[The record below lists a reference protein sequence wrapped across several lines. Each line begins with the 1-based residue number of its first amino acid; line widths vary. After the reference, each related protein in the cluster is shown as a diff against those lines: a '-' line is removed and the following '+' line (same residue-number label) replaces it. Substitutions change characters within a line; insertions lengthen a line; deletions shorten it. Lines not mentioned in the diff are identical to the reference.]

1 MLRIILLLKWKSL
14 KAQLQYNESFAVQMI
29 SVSFVGFLRFPALLI
44 LTSSF
49 GDIGGWSI
57 WDLTFLIALVQMAHG
72 VHHALFFQFYYH
84 RRYVRLGELDRL
96 LVRPVHPILQLMAAS
111 LPMAALGE
119 FIPGAV
125 MLVAASAGADLVWSL
140 FDVVFL
146 GVAILSGA
154 VIEGALDLFF
164 ATFDFWFEQ
173 ANLQW
178 LPDAF
183 REAPALYPVHIY
195 GPFLLFALT
204 FIFPFAFVA
213 YYPAHHFLGREVPIY
228 GQALVYLAPVVAAVS
243 MAIAVAFWSV
253 GLRRYQSSG
262 T

>member
-14 KAQLQYNESFAVQMI
+14 KAQLQYSESFVVQMI
-29 SVSFVGFLRFPALLI
+29 SVSFVGFLRFPVLLI
-44 LTSSF
+44 LTSAF
-49 GDIGGWSI
+49 GDIGGWSA

-72 VHHALFFQFYYH
+72 FHHALFFQLYFH
-84 RRYVRLGELDRL
+84 RSYVRHGELDRL
-96 LVRPVHPILQLMAAS
+96 LVRPVHPSLQFMSAS

-119 FIPGAV
+119 LIPGV
-125 MLVAASAGADLVWSL
+125 VLLIAATAGADLAWSL

-146 GVAILSGA
+146 GVVVASGA

-164 ATFDFWFEQ
+164 AAFDFWFEQ
-173 ANLQW
+173 AGLQW
-178 LPDAF
+178 LPAAF

-195 GPFLLFALT
+195 GPSLSFALT
-204 FIFPFAFVA
+204 FVFPFAFVA

-228 GQALVYLAPVVAAVS
+228 GQALVYWAPVVAAVS